1 MKKNLLFK
9 VTLVVCIL
17 IMSTGIVAVG
27 ASLKTEIKAILNQEI
42 KIKYNGIEQNMTDV
56 NNNPVYPISYN
67 GSTYLPIRAVSDM
80 LGVEVEW
87 DGKTQTIML
96 GNEEIKPVSLLSLEY
111 KSSSSSNKAA
121 DKGSLTVTGD
131 LGSDIVYKDGF
142 SYTVWNGNRSA
153 DIRSAFVVTLDGK
166 YNRVSFDAYVNAGEE
181 HNDKKY
187 TYYVYD
193 MDTGNTIAD
202 IEVENGQIKKVEEI
216 DVTGIKKIGFA
227 AQSNVYFDS
236 KPKAYFYN
244 PIAEFVI
251 ED

>member
-96 GNEEIKPVSLLSLEY
+96 GNE
-111 KSSSSSNKAA
+111 
-121 DKGSLTVTGD
+121 
-131 LGSDIVYKDGF
+131 
-142 SYTVWNGNRSA
+142 
-153 DIRSAFVVTLDGK
+153 
-166 YNRVSFDAYVNAGEE
+166 
-181 HNDKKY
+181 
-187 TYYVYD
+187 
-193 MDTGNTIAD
+193 
-202 IEVENGQIKKVEEI
+202 
-216 DVTGIKKIGFA
+216 
-227 AQSNVYFDS
+227 
-236 KPKAYFYN
+236 
-244 PIAEFVI
+244 
-251 ED
+251 